1 MPITERQIL
10 NDAIGSAEK
19 LGMAGLHIL
28 SPDNY
33 EYYMCSL
40 ELLDVYK
47 NREGFLT
54 FPVMPNNISESRTP
68 IQTQTKTKNGIVTIF
83 NDSFAPI
90 NISING
96 TFGRKLRLVSGISEP
111 KGSKWQQFLNGTV
124 GNASWLPNGVKT
136 GYGLIK
142 LMEKILDKANE
153 TDSNGNPYIL
163 VYNNYSFNSSYVVDV
178 VNRNFTQGVENNM
191 VWYYSV
197 QLKAVAPSSAIRTT
211 SQSNWKML
219 SSVAVNGITQT
230 LNGLL
235 NQASVTGAVLN
246 IL

>member
-1 MPITERQIL
+1 MPITGRQIL
-10 NDAIGSAEK
+10 NDAIGAAEK
-19 LGMAGLHIL
+19 LGMAGLHAL
-28 SPDNY
+28 APDNY

-54 FPVMPNNISESRTP
+54 FPVMPNSVSESRAP

-96 TFGRKLRLVSGISEP
+96 TFGRKLRLVSGVVEP
-111 KGSKWQQFLNGTV
+111 SGSKWQQFLNGTV
-124 GNASWLPNGVKT
+124 GNASWLPTNVKT
-136 GYGLIK
+136 GYGLMK

-153 TDSNGNPYIL
+153 TDANGNPYIL
-163 VYNNYSFNSSYVVDV
+163 IYNNYSFNSSYVVDV
-178 VNRNFTQGVENNM
+178 VNRSFNQGVENNM
-191 VWYYSV
+191 IWYYSV
-197 QLKAVAPSSAIRTT
+197 QLKAVAPSTAIRTT
-211 SQSNWKML
+211 SQANWKML
-219 SSVAVNGITQT
+219 SNVAVNGITQS
-230 LNGLL
+230 LNGMLS
-235 NQASVTGAVLN
+235 QASVTGAVLN